1 MVGLVCA
8 ALLLSGTAG
17 LWFFK
22 FRTADEDHYV
32 AQLSK
37 AQLMADFG
45 TADVAVT
52 QGKAFCA
59 KLSAGA
65 PRSGYRSQQI
75 AVANFC
81 NQFSSGFAVVPTP
94 LEQQQNLTKAL
105 RQQGLAGQFAS
116 DAAAVAHAQSVCRA
130 LDNGGPQQGPQE
142 DAVAVSIYCSK
153 YASGFTTLHPID
165 VEGSFTLQDSTP
177 LDFSPDIT
185 GQASSCQGASGYS
198 DISAGTEVLV
208 KNGSGTVLITTQL
221 GVGTGSPPVNCEFTF
236 SFTVMDGSEGG
247 YSIAVSHRGD
257 VHFTAEQLKIP
268 ADVAL
273 TLGN

>member
-1 MVGLVCA
+1 MPADAKFCPKCGSPGDSAVNTQAAMPTLGDSTVTPQPGPDGHLKPDGPFVPNDPEPDGALEPDGGHGPDPRRSRRRLMVGLVCA

-185 GQASSCQGASGYS
+185 G
-198 DISAGTEVLV
+198 
-208 KNGSGTVLITTQL
+208 
-221 GVGTGSPPVNCEFTF
+221 
-236 SFTVMDGSEGG
+236 
-247 YSIAVSHRGD
+247 
-257 VHFTAEQLKIP
+257 
-268 ADVAL
+268 
-273 TLGN
+273 